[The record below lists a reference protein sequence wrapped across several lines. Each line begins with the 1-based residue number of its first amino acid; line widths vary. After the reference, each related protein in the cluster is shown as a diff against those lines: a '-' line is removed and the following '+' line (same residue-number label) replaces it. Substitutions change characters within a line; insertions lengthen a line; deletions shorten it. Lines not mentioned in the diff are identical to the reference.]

1 MCLDGKKR
9 KEEKGIVIRS
19 SVLDNLMDLFGCIN
33 NTGLGITTGE
43 LITTRFVLPFQLF
56 RDI

>member
-1 MCLDGKKR
+1 
-9 KEEKGIVIRS
+9 
-19 SVLDNLMDLFGCIN
+19 VLDNLMDLFGCIN